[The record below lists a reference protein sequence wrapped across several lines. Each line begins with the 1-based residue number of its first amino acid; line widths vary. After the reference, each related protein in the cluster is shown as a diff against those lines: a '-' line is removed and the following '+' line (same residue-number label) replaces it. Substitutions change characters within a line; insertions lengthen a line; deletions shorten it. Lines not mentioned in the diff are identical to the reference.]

1 MKKVALTVAVL
12 ALGLA
17 ACEDNAPDNAT
28 STVNTV
34 EMEANADTAAAANA
48 VDNAL
53 DATENAVDNAAEA
66 TDNAA
71 DATENAAENAA
82 Q

>member
-53 DATENAVDNAAEA
+53 DATENAADNAADA

>member
-17 ACEDNAPDNAT
+17 ACESKTEEAVENVAVENAVESDVNAAEVAVDNVLD
-28 STVNTV
+28 
-34 EMEANADTAAAANA
+34 AAGNA
-48 VDNAL
+48 VDNAG
-53 DATENAVDNAAEA
+53 EAVE
-66 TDNAA
+66 NAA
-71 DATENAAENAA
+71 DAAGDAAENAA

>member
-17 ACEDNAPDNAT
+17 ACESKTEEAVENVAVENAVESDVNAAE
-28 STVNTV
+28 V
-34 EMEANADTAAAANA
+34 A

-53 DATENAVDNAAEA
+53 DAAGNAVENTGEA
-66 TDNAA
+66 VENAA
-71 DATENAAENAA
+71 DATADAAENAA